1 MLLFFFFI
9 IDLSFLISAMISQIF
24 ILTAELVI
32 PGTQTNE
39 ANAEI
44 GTQPVTAETKII
56 KSSTLFQCLYF
67 FLYISLIN
75 SE

>member
-1 MLLFFFFI
+1 
-9 IDLSFLISAMISQIF
+9 MISQIF
-24 ILTAELVI
+24 IPTAELAI
-32 PGTQTNE
+32 PIGTQTNE
-39 ANAEI
+39 VNSEI

-67 FLYISLIN
+67 FLYTSLIN